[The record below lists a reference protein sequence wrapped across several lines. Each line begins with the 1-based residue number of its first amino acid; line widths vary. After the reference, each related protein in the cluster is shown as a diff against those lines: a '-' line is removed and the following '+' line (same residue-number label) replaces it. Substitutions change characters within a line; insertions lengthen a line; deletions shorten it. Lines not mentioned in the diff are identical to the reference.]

1 MAKMTNGIMGAF
13 NGKVGT
19 VVGATWKGIPYMRSI
34 PRSRTGPISKKEKAN
49 REKFAVAQYWLKP
62 LLEFVRV
69 GFKDY
74 SPTVTGFSAAKSWM
88 MKNAMEKTADGFI
101 INPSH
106 MLVSYGD
113 LPMPANIRLGDMK
126 AGKLPLYWD
135 VVEKDHG
142 HMYDQCMLLAYDI
155 ENEKALMKLTG
166 QFKQVGSDTID
177 IRQKGKIYHIYA
189 AFIAADRSLVSNSVY
204 LGEVKT

>member
-1 MAKMTNGIMGAF
+1 MGKMTNGIMGPF

-19 VVGATWKGIPYMRSI
+19 VVGATWKGIPYMRAR
-34 PRSRTGPISKKEKAN
+34 PRKRTGPISKKEKAN
-49 REKFAVAQYWLKP
+49 RDKFSVAQYWLKP

-74 SPTVTGFSAAKSWM
+74 SPTVVGFGAAKSWM
-88 MKNAMEKTADGFI
+88 MKNAMEKTEDGFLVD
-101 INPSH
+101 PSH
-106 MLVSYGD
+106 MLVSYGE
-113 LPMPANIRLGDMK
+113 LPLPANIRLGDIE

-155 ENEKALMKLTG
+155 DNGRTVMKLTG
-166 QFKQVGSDTID
+166 QFKHVGSDTID
-177 IRQKGKIYHIYA
+177 IDRKGKTYHIYA
-189 AFIAADRSLVSNSVY
+189 AFIAADRSAVSNSVY

>member
-19 VVGATWKGIPYMRSI
+19 VVGATWRGIPYMRAI
-34 PRSRTGPISKKEKAN
+34 PRSRTGPISKKEKSN
-49 REKFAVAQYWLKP
+49 RDKFAVAQLWLKP

-74 SPTVTGFSAAKSWM
+74 SPTVVGFSAAKSWL
-88 MKNAMEKTADGFI
+88 MKNAMEKTANGFLI
-101 INPSH
+101 DPSH
-106 MLVSYGD
+106 VLVSYGD
-113 LPMPANIRLGDMK
+113 LPLPANLRLGDME

-135 VVEKDHG
+135 VDEKDHD
-142 HMYDQCMLLAYDI
+142 HIYDQCMLLAYDI
-155 ENEKALMKLTG
+155 ENKKAVMKLTG
-166 QFKQVGSDTID
+166 QFKHVGSDTID
-177 IRQKGKIYHIYA
+177 IDETGKTYQIYA
-189 AFIAADRSLVSNSVY
+189 AFVAADRSVVSNSVY

>member
-1 MAKMTNGIMGAF
+1 MTNGIMGAF

-19 VVGATWKGIPYMRSI
+19 VVGATWRGIPYMRAI
-34 PRSRTGPISKKEKAN
+34 PRSRTGPISKKERAN
-49 REKFAVAQYWLKP
+49 RDKFAVAQFWLKP

-74 SPTVTGFSAAKSWM
+74 SPTVVGFSAAKSWL
-88 MKNAMEKTADGFI
+88 MKNALEETADGFVVD
-101 INPSH
+101 PSH

-113 LPMPANIRLGDMK
+113 LPLPANLKLGDME
-126 AGKLPLYWD
+126 AGKLPLHWD
-135 VVEKDHG
+135 VIEKDHG

-155 ENEKALMKLTG
+155 ENERAVMKLTG
-166 QFKQVGSDTID
+166 QFKYVGSDTID
-177 IRQKGKIYHIYA
+177 KLEKRKTYHIYA
-189 AFIAADRSLVSNSVY
+189 AFIAADRSVVSNSVY